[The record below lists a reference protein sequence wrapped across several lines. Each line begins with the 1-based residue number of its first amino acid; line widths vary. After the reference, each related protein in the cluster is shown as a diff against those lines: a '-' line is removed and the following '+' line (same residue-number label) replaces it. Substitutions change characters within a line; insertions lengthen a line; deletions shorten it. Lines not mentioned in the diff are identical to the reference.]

1 MRIRLWGGAKTVAA
15 PPRQVN
21 VGVPVGKWGRVGMTS
36 VVANAGRARVTGAIK
51 KLNLGFPLRG
61 ESQAKLVGQGSR
73 ETP

>member
-1 MRIRLWGGAKTVAA
+1 MRIRLWGGAKTVVA
-15 PPRQVN
+15 PPRHM
-21 VGVPVGKWGRVGMTS
+21 GVPVGTWGMVGMTS

-51 KLNLGFPLRG
+51 KKLDLGFPLRG